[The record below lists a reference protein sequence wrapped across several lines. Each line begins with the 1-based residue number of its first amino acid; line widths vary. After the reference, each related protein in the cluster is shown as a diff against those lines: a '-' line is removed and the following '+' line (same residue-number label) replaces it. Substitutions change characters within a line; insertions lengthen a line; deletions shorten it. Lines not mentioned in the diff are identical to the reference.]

1 MPLAE
6 RHNFS
11 ADAIGEVTL
20 CRFSRD
26 DLKKFIQ
33 SSLNAMRLMI
43 EFAIRELDIAQDHML
58 QLALA
63 VPRHS

>member
-1 MPLAE
+1 
-6 RHNFS
+6 
-11 ADAIGEVTL
+11 
-20 CRFSRD
+20 
-26 DLKKFIQ
+26 
-33 SSLNAMRLMI
+33 MRLMI